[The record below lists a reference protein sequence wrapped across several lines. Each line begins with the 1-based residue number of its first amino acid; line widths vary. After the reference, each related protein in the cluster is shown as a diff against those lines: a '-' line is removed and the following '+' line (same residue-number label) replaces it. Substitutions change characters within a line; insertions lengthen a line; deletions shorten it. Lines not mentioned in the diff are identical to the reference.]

1 MATLSISDGASA
13 LHLGAARFNYTYD
26 VKKPWIQNV
35 YDLNIN
41 ISLSDIAYLKL
52 LC

>member
-26 VKKPWIQNV
+26 VKKP
-35 YDLNIN
+35 
-41 ISLSDIAYLKL
+41 
-52 LC
+52 